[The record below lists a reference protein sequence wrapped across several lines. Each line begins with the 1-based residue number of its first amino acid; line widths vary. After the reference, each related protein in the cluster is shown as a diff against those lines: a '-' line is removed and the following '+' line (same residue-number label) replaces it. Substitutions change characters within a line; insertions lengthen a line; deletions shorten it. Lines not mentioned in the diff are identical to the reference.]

1 MGNWAVFDLSGKV
14 ALVAGGA
21 GYLGLPASSA
31 LAGQGASVAIADC
44 DRKRL
49 DAAVGEVA
57 AASTEQHTLGIELDV
72 AQECSIKDAVRE
84 TLDRFGRLDIL
95 VNAAYLSVGKGVEE
109 LTAEEFDRANHV
121 NITSAF
127 LLAREAGAVM
137 RQGGS
142 IILFSSMYGLLSP
155 DPGIYE
161 PPMRPNP
168 IEYGAGK
175 AAVCQMTRYLA
186 AHYGP
191 RGIRVNAIAPG
202 PFPWPATQQ
211 ADPEF
216 IERLSRRTMLG
227 RIGRRDETAGA
238 VVFLASDES
247 SYVTGQVLCV
257 DGGWTAW

>member
-1 MGNWAVFDLSGKV
+1 MFDLTGKV
-14 ALVAGGA
+14 VLVAGGA
-21 GYLGLPASSA
+21 GYLGLPACKA

-44 DRKRL
+44 DRGRL
-49 DAAVGEVA
+49 DAAVKEVA
-57 AASTEQHTLGIELDV
+57 AVSSEARTLGIEFDI
-72 AQECSIKDAVRE
+72 ADEASTRNAVRG
-84 TLDRFGRLDIL
+84 TLGRFGSLDIL
-95 VNAAYLSVGKGVEE
+95 VNATCLGIGKLVEE

-121 NITSAF
+121 NVTAAF
-127 LLAREAGAVM
+127 LLAREVAAVM
-137 RQGGS
+137 HKGGS
-142 IILFSSMYGLLSP
+142 IILFSSMYGIVSP
-155 DPGIYE
+155 DASIYE
-161 PPMRPNP
+161 PPMKPNP
-168 IEYGAGK
+168 IEYNAGK

-186 AHYGP
+186 GHYGH

-216 IERLSRRTMLG
+216 IKRLGRKTMLG
-227 RIGRRDETAGA
+227 RIGRRDETAGV